1 MKRSLR
7 NSLFTLLALAF
18 SVTTAWAQLSGTYT
32 IDPSGSGGTNY
43 TSFSAAVSDLNSSG
57 ISADVTFNVASGSF
71 SGNIS
76 ITAFTN
82 SGVYDVVFRGAGKT
96 STTLSSSSSSATVT
110 LNGGDNITFRDMTIA
125 TTAYQAVR
133 IQSTSDDCSF
143 RNCVLDGYNISTT
156 SSTYSTVY
164 LSGVQARRLT
174 IDSCDVLD
182 GSYALYIY
190 GSSSSSNYL
199 EQFTLSN
206 SVVKGYYYRGLHN
219 YYSEGT
225 QIINNTIHGGNGS
238 YSSAYSS
245 YFYLVRGGATT
256 PVRINGNKFINCVG
270 STMYASS
277 CDGYSNIIRNEMY
290 NNVFQGDHSYSFSYT
305 CYMPGSDYWNIY
317 HNTFASNISSTSTV
331 YSCFYS
337 SGSYVDVQNNTFISS
352 GNYLLYLTNTS
363 NVNEDYNN
371 FFNWSGTGPYYRNGA
386 SGPGTNSVSVNQGW
400 ASLSDLSIKDGCVNG
415 NNLTSIVGTDIDGN
429 TRSNPPDIGAYEANS
444 GSNDAGVEAILSPT
458 APLGSGTQ
466 TVIARIKNY
475 GSNSLSSVT
484 LNYQVGSASVVSQ
497 TFSLTSSL
505 GACAS
510 TNLTMSTGFTA
521 PTSCTDFKVW
531 TSSPNSTTDPVA
543 SNDTAAMPISQAMTG
558 TYTVYGSSAD
568 FSSLA
573 AAFDVLKCAGVS
585 GTVTLKVASGSHT
598 EQVMVPAIPGA
609 SSSNRLVIQGAGA
622 SSTKISFA
630 QTSSSAH
637 RATLSMDGC
646 AFVEVRDMTIEASGS
661 SYGWAAQV
669 ANSESCRIVNC
680 SLIVPT
686 VGSSNFIPL
695 VVGGTSGTS
704 QTSGGVN
711 MNFAIDSSYL
721 SGGYYGMYC
730 YASSSGDHKNVRVH
744 SCKVENYYY
753 YGVYMYYTS
762 GIQFTNNV
770 VEFGTYNYQ
779 YVYGVACFN
788 PIQNVVS
795 QYIFNNNTIRSHG
808 YGLQLGYMVNSSMQP
823 GQIINNMIVG
833 GSSNYAVYTTA
844 SGSTYPFRNWQIYHN
859 SVNSRGAA
867 TYGWYMSG
875 VDSFDFRNNIINQEN
890 GGTNCLYSTLA
901 PDGVDRISDYNN
913 YYGTNDLVRYSS
925 TTLDASNLNS
935 SSNYDAHSVT
945 LMTPFTSSSDLHLT
959 DPCFKRGSS
968 IGAVSTDIDGQ
979 SRSSQPHLGCDEY
992 PTGTL
997 DIGVAEVLSP
1007 NGSVTSGSQSVQF
1020 VVSNYGITDIDSF
1033 EATYL
1038 RTGGSAV
1045 TQRFVLSTALKS
1057 CEKDTLTFSSGFT
1070 FTTGCG
1076 EIRVWT
1082 SKPNGSTDNVAGND
1096 SSSTVNYGIGMVGTY
1111 KVGGS
1116 GADFA
1121 TLQDA
1126 LDKLNCAGAAGH
1138 VVLKLAP
1145 DTVSGPWVI
1154 PPYQGLSASATLTL
1168 DGQGKFLVTNNVTT
1182 SSADRATLIFEDAQ
1196 YTTIRGMKIESV
1208 NTSYGWAVQFKGNST
1223 MACGLTNCEI
1233 VVPSQTSSS
1242 TTNSNAVVISN
1253 STTSYSSNA
1262 KCVDCFIDSSIISGG
1277 YFAIVGYS
1285 DAANPSERLR
1295 ISHCTI
1301 GNSYYYGMYLSQ
1313 FSGTR
1318 IQHNT
1323 ISNIS
1328 SQYGYGINLYNYYY
1342 NSGYYTSNNEAILIT
1357 HNQVTAGYPL
1367 YTSYTGNSS
1376 TDPGLIA
1383 NNMFYSTYSSGI
1395 YFSGTTS
1402 GSVTDYWNVYNN
1414 TIYVNPNST
1423 STVYG
1428 IYNYYGDYHDT
1439 RNNIIHIQ
1447 SGSSSSYCY
1456 YAYYSYNTQGLDYN
1470 SYYNNAGSN
1479 LMYVRDGTSLYSVNS
1494 SNLNSYSGSGFDANS
1509 INAMAPFKSAT
1520 DLHLTDACFER
1531 GPSLVS
1537 DDIDGDSRSS
1547 IGPHLGADEVPTA
1560 SLDAGVSE
1568 ILSPTGIVSS
1578 GTQTVTV
1585 VVSNYGSTSLSSVKV
1600 HYAVGSTLD
1609 SQTFTLTPSLNACER
1624 DTLTFSTGFS
1634 HTKGCETIRA
1644 WTSSPNGNADGLA
1657 INDSSKADFGIPM
1670 SGAYTIGGTSGDYA
1684 TFNEAL
1690 NALGC
1695 AGVSGPVT
1703 FNVLQG
1709 TYNEQISVGPVAGAS
1724 NANWITFQ
1732 SAASN
1737 SKNPLMRYESM
1748 STSDNY
1754 IVDFNG
1760 AAFITFDGID
1770 MENKGS
1776 SYSQV
1781 INFSNS
1787 NKRIMI
1793 MNALLQSNISSS
1805 AYTINNPSGTGINDS
1820 IVIKGNTIKD
1830 GYMGI
1835 YCYGQSSS
1843 VTFMDQDWR
1852 IENNIFENCGYY
1864 NMYCYYQNN
1873 MVVVGNTFNCRP
1885 SSTYYAMLLR
1895 YCDGA
1900 MRITEN
1906 HISGQTY
1913 GYGISQ
1919 YYCDASS
1926 ANPAII
1932 ANNFISIGNGTS
1944 NAYSGIQSY
1953 YNSYQKYYHNSI
1965 RTHASSGYTTSTTA
1979 ASVAFGYSSSSYAGN
1994 EFINNNV
2001 VNAGGGYIVYQLSST
2016 YTYLNSDYN
2025 NFYSTGSGNI
2035 FQSNSNN
2042 YTTLSGFAG
2051 YTGSDANSYNVDP
2064 KYYSATDLHAL
2075 TSVLD
2080 SAGTSLSAVTIDIDG
2095 ESRRS
2100 SNPSIGA
2107 DEYTAVDND
2116 AGVTAF
2122 LMPEII
2128 CSSNTAMVRIQNFG
2142 NLNLQSVTINWSVD
2156 GVAQSSVS
2164 WTGNIAQGSTA
2175 EVSLG
2180 TFTVGSGT
2188 GPVNLMA
2195 WTSSP
2200 NSQTDPIAKNDTNS
2214 TDVNRGI
2221 SGTFTIAPSGGDF
2234 TTFNDA
2240 LAHVQSRGVCGHVI
2254 FDVKEGTYTENLDIT
2269 RIMGSSPSSTIT
2281 FRSASTNTNM
2291 PVLQF
2296 ASTNSA
2302 NYFVVRFNSC
2312 DNIIFDGIHVRNTG
2326 TNPSYGSAF
2335 AGYRSEMNMP
2345 HNITIRNCRIEAVES
2360 TTTLSVYNA
2369 AINFYGGLNA
2379 YGYHAAH
2386 DILIEKNEILNGA
2399 YSGVWFYS
2407 TSGSE
2412 CKNIQIQ
2419 KNNISGA
2426 YYTGIWCYFSDS
2438 LTLNDNMISMG
2449 ANNTSGSTVVLTYSD
2464 GQMSIQNNQIFGPN
2478 TSNSNTALLL
2488 QYCASTS
2495 GKESIIANNF
2505 ISCPSTTS
2513 SSQTAGSFLYG
2524 SYMNIYHNNFYIGS
2538 GTGLSSTGSAAYF
2551 YNTST
2556 ATGYLNVYNNVFQ
2569 AEGSQTMA
2577 AWYRFSAN
2585 GNTLRTDY
2593 NSYDADYVAF
2603 DNSAYT
2609 DVASMSAISGNDS
2622 NSIDANPYYNSGS
2635 DLHVNQSALYMAGMP
2650 LGFTK
2655 DIDGDSRPT
2664 VPTIGAHEIAP
2675 NVSVLAVWSDT
2686 LCGHDRADG
2695 PVRVTLRND
2704 GDIDMHDIPV
2714 SFHVD
2719 GGAVTTELVA
2729 GPLGFGKTETFTL
2742 TSKAAFAGYA
2752 DFMLKAWT
2760 SSPDTDRSGDT
2771 ATGTVPYWPYP
2782 VNNFT
2787 HADTCYG
2794 DAVRFTNTS
2803 SVTSGSIA
2811 SYSWNFGDGS
2821 SSTAGSPTHTYSG
2834 SGKYM
2839 VQLSSISDKG
2849 CVDTLKTEVR
2859 VMTDLLAG
2867 SIGSDQ
2873 TICYDFS
2880 PAALTSTTDA
2890 SQSAGMYEYQWQMST
2905 DNATWSDITGATSAD
2920 YAPGNLKSDTY
2931 FRRSVKTSI
2940 GCGPKYTSSVK
2951 ITVYDELMAGSIS
2964 GDQDICYNTVPAAL
2978 SNTGAPTGGD
2988 GTWTYEWERSTDQNN
3003 WTTITGATST
3013 GYQPVRLTKTTWYRR
3028 KDIGGSGCG
3037 FKYTSAVKVNV
3048 YDPVDGG
3055 IVGPSHESCPNTVPD
3070 LLGTTTAASGGDG
3083 TYTYKWQVSA
3093 DKVNWS
3099 DIASATSE
3107 TYQEG
3112 VLNKTTHYRRL
3123 ATSGS
3128 GCGSD
3133 YSEVATISMAA
3144 VPQASFA
3151 ASNHCFNDVLPLTNF
3166 SNIKKGS
3173 ITNYMWYFGDGNT
3186 SSDLTPKH
3194 TYQTDGKKTIKLVVT
3209 SNIGCLD
3216 STERSVTV
3224 SNIPTASFSSFYDC
3238 DVDSIRFKNTTSV
3251 NCGKINAFRWEFGD
3265 GKSSSLQNPTHR
3277 YASSG
3282 TYTVKLVIDLPGGF
3296 SDSVFHTVSQYE
3308 RSTASFTTNDVC
3320 FGENVTFTNSSTNAV
3335 SYDWDFADNN
3345 LSKLTSP
3352 SHFYRVI
3359 GKYTVKLKAYDGN
3372 GCFATT
3378 SASVTV
3384 KVKPVAYFTT
3394 DNRCD
3399 GDSVPFFNG
3408 TDYGDT
3414 YSWDFGDNSTSTQK
3428 DPKHLYGTSGS
3439 YDITLYAFNN
3449 NGCKDTSYG
3458 KTNVW
3463 VLPSASFSVGN
3474 GCVGQKIDFTNS
3486 SSTAS
3491 QYVWSFGDG
3500 QNATGR
3506 DASHVYGSAGTYT
3519 AKLEIVTTEGC
3530 SDMATATVTI
3540 YDNPVADFAVGDVCL
3555 GTATSFTNNSS
3566 LKTGTMSY
3574 TWDFGDGTGSSMANP
3589 VHTYAAA
3596 GSYTVSL
3603 KVDAPGGCSDMMV
3616 KTVQVKVQPASAF
3629 TATTACAGT
3638 ATMFTNNSTN
3648 ANSYS
3653 WTFGDGN
3660 SSSAFEPRHTYASA
3674 GTYTV
3679 TLKAMNANGCEHVS
3693 TMSVTVNPMPMAS
3706 ISANTV
3712 CAGTATMFTNNTTIS
3727 AGSLSYSWDFG
3738 DGSSSTQAA
3747 PSHTYA
3753 GAGTYVAIL
3762 TASSAAG
3769 CTDKASVS
3777 VVVNA
3782 NPVADFAGTNVCV
3795 GNATTLMNYSTGAT
3809 SYTWNFGDGSAQ
3821 STAQSPSHTY
3831 ATANTYT
3838 VLLTARNAVGC
3849 SSVKSV
3855 NVVVYAAPTASFSQN
3870 NACVGTAM
3878 NFTNSSSTGTY
3889 LWTFG
3894 DGGTSTASSPSYTYT
3909 KSGSFNVN
3917 LKVTNGFGCESDVTR
3932 AVTVYA
3938 APKAGFTAGDACLGS
3953 ATSFSNNST
3962 GATSYSW
3969 DFGDGR
3975 TSSSAS
3981 PSNTYAAAG
3990 TYTVTLVATSA
4001 NGCTNTFQSKVA
4013 VNTNPTASFTANNV
4027 CLGDMVNFTNTSS
4040 TGASS
4045 WNFGD
4050 GSTGNTGNPSHSY
4063 AAAGSYN
4070 VRLTVTNAAG
4080 CRASFNRTVQVN
4092 AVPTVSFSSNA
4103 LCSGPEASF
4112 TNTSSGASSYSWS
4125 FGDGK
4130 TSTQSDPTHMYSG
4143 TGTYLVRLTGTSGA
4157 GCKASTQATV
4167 QVYSAAVADFSAAG
4181 VCAGNST
4188 SFINLS
4194 SNAVKSSWNFGDGN
4208 SSTAVLPTHT
4218 YASSGNYNVTLQV
4231 ENAIGCSK
4239 QVTKV
4244 VNVYVNPVSSFTAA
4258 NGCQGDVLN
4267 FTNNSTNGASYLWNF
4282 GDGSTS
4288 TAMGGSHTYS
4298 GNGSRT
4304 ITLKVVSSNGCTSES
4319 SRTIEVYERPF
4330 ANFAISNTCEG
4341 ELTRFVNTSLNGASY
4356 SWAFGDGSTSTIENP
4371 THQYASSG
4379 SYTASL
4385 TVNNSNCSDTYSMP
4399 FAINAAPDAGFT
4411 FDVAGR
4417 DVNFTANTTTGVS
4430 SYEWDFN
4437 DGSGSGEAS
4446 PKHVYGKAIQQTFNV
4461 CLRVTD
4467 VNGCSSQECED
4478 VSVDILGAKEVD
4490 RSNFA
4495 IYPNPTSG
4503 MLHVQL
4509 DQVMGDVSIEV
4520 MDMIGNIVRVPQ
4532 TDGGTLRY
4540 SLDISDLAEGVYL
4553 VRVVNGQ
4560 VETTQR
4566 VVLSK

>member
-1 MKRSLR
+1 MKGIFRS
-7 NSLFTLLALAF
+7 SLITLLVLVS
-18 SVTTAWAQLSGTYT
+18 SVLVTKAQLSGTYT

-43 TSFSAAVSDLNSSG
+43 TSFSAAVSALNSNG
-57 ISADVTFNVASGSF
+57 ISADVTFRVASGSF
-71 SGNIS
+71 SDNI
-76 ITAFTN
+76 IINAFTN
-82 SGVYDVVFRGAGKT
+82 SGAYDVVFQGAGKS
-96 STTLSSSSSSATVT
+96 STTLTSSSSSGTVR
-110 LNGGDNITFRDMTIA
+110 LNGGGNITFRDMTIA
-125 TTAYQAVR
+125 TTGYQAVYFA
-133 IQSTSDDCSF
+133 STSD
-143 RNCVLDGYNISTT
+143 NCNFLNCTLDGYNISSTSTT
-156 SSTYSTVY
+156 YATVY
-164 LSGVQARRLT
+164 ASGIKLVNLV
-174 IDSCDVLD
+174 IDSCDILD
-182 GSYALYIY
+182 GSYGMYFVA
-190 GSSSSSNYL
+190 SSSTSNYA
-199 EQFTLSN
+199 EGFRLSN
-206 SVVKGYYYRGLHN
+206 SVFKGYYYRGIQH
-219 YYSEGT
+219 YYSYGS
-225 QIINNTIHGGNGS
+225 QILNNTFDIS
-238 YSSAYSS
+238 TYTSAYSG
-245 YFYLVRGGATT
+245 YFLSCMGSSVVPFR
-256 PVRINGNKFINCVG
+256 VNGNKFLGNAYLLY
-270 STMYASS
+270 MSS
-277 CDGYSNIIRNEMY
+277 CDGYSNTFRNEMY
-290 NNVFQGDHSYSFSYT
+290 NNVFQAGNTTNRYYT
-305 CYMPGSDYWNIY
+305 CYMPSSDRWNIY
-317 HNTFASNISSTSTV
+317 HNTFASHTNSTTTS
-331 YSCFYS
+331 YACLYS
-337 SGSYVDVQNNTFISS
+337 SGTYLDLQNNAFISS
-352 GNYLLYLTNTS
+352 GNYFLYLSSSTGQ
-363 NVNEDYNN
+363 NEDYNN
-371 FFNWSGTGPYYRNGA
+371 FYQWTGSGSIYKGGSTT
-386 SGPGTNSVSVNQGW
+386 PGSNSVSTNQGW
-400 ASLSDLSIKDGCVNG
+400 TSLSDLTVKDGCVNG
-415 NNLTSIVGTDIDGN
+415 ANLTSVVSRDVDGN
-429 TRSNPPDIGAYEANS
+429 TRNNPPDIGAYEASTGN
-444 GSNDAGVEAILSPT
+444 NDVGVEAILSPT
-458 APLGSGTQ
+458 PPLSSGTQ
-466 TVIARIKNY
+466 TVSVRVKNY
-475 GSNSLSSVT
+475 GGNSISQLD
-484 LNYQVGSASVVSQ
+484 LNYKLGSASVVNQ
-497 TFSLTSSL
+497 TFSLSSSL
-505 GACAS
+505 GSCAT

-521 PTSCTDFKVW
+521 PTSCTDFSVW
-531 TSSPNSTTDPVA
+531 TSSPNGNTDPVA
-543 SNDTAAMPISQAMTG
+543 SNDTAKTQLSQALTG

-568 FSSLA
+568 FSSLGA
-573 AAFDVLKCAGVS
+573 ALDALKCTGVS
-585 GTVTLKVASGSHT
+585 GVVTLQLAAGTYT
-598 EQVMVPAIPGA
+598 EQVFIPAIPGA
-609 SSSNRLVIQGAGA
+609 NSSNRLVIKGAGVN
-622 SSTKISFA
+622 STKLQYA
-630 QTSSSAH
+630 QTSSAAH

-646 AFVEVRDMTIEASGS
+646 SFVELRDMTIEATGT
-661 SYGWAAQV
+661 SYGWAAQIG
-669 ANSESCRIVNC
+669 NSNSCRLSNC
-680 SLIVPT
+680 ALIVPT
-686 VGSSNFIPL
+686 QSSSNFIPL
-695 VVGGTSGTS
+695 VIGGSGGTSQS
-704 QTSGGVN
+704 SGGQNSNLIV
-711 MNFAIDSSYL
+711 DSTSM
-721 SGGYYGMYC
+721 SGGYYGIYSYGSSSSDHMNLKIDHCSISNYYYYGMYC
-730 YASSSGDHKNVRVH
+730 YYVTGL
-744 SCKVENYYY
+744 
-753 YGVYMYYTS
+753 
-762 GIQFTNNV
+762 QFTYNNID
-770 VEFGTYNYQ
+770 FGTYNNAS
-779 YVYGVACFN
+779 VYGVGIYN
-788 PIQNVVS
+788 PIQYKTGP
-795 QYIFNNNTIRSHG
+795 YIINNNTIKSYG
-808 YGLQLGYMVNSSMQP
+808 YAMYLGYLNNTYNQP
-823 GQIINNMIVG
+823 GQIMNNMLI
-833 GSSNYAVYTTA
+833 GSNTSYPIYMFA
-844 SGSTYPFRNWQIYHN
+844 SGTTYPCRNWQIYHN
-859 SVNSRGAA
+859 SVNSRGAS
-867 TYGWYMSG
+867 TYGWYMSS

-890 GGTNCLYSTLA
+890 GGSYCFYSTNT
-901 PDGVDRISDYNN
+901 PNGTTIVSDYNN
-913 YYGTNDLVRYSS
+913 YYGTSDLVNYGGS
-925 TTLDASNLNS
+925 TVLTASTLNS
-935 SSNYDAHSVT
+935 SSTYDAHSVT
-945 LMTPFTSSSDLHLT
+945 LMTPFVSSTDLHLS
-959 DPCFKRGSS
+959 DPCFKRVSNIS
-968 IGAVSTDIDGQ
+968 AAGADIDGQ
-979 SRSSQPHLGCDEY
+979 TRSSQPHLGCDEY

-997 DIGVAEVLSP
+997 DIGVAEVLTP
-1007 NGSVTSGSQSVQF
+1007 NGSVTAGTQSVKF
-1020 VVSNYGITDIDSF
+1020 VVANYGITDVDSF
-1033 EATYL
+1033 YATYQ
-1038 RTGGSAV
+1038 RNGSSPV
-1045 TQRFVLSTALKS
+1045 TQRFALSNTLKN
-1057 CEKDTLTFSSGFT
+1057 CDKDTLTFSTT
-1070 FTTGCG
+1070 FSFSSGCG
-1076 EIRVWT
+1076 NIRVWT
-1082 SKPNGSTDNVAGND
+1082 SKPNGSTDDVAAND
-1096 SSSTVNYGIGMVGTY
+1096 SSSTLSFGIGMVGTY

-1116 GADFA
+1116 GADFP

-1126 LDKLNCAGAAGH
+1126 LDKLNCAGAVGH

-1145 DTVSGPWVI
+1145 DTIQGPWVI
-1154 PPYQGLSASATLTL
+1154 GPYQGLSASATLTI
-1168 DGQGKFLVTNNVTT
+1168 DGQGDFLVTNNVT
-1182 SSADRATLIFEDAQ
+1182 SSTEDRASLVFEDAM
-1196 YTTIRGMKIESV
+1196 YTTVRGMRIEGKG
-1208 NTSYGWAVQFKGNST
+1208 SYAFAVHFRGTKGIAS
-1223 MACGLTNCEI
+1223 GISNCE
-1233 VVPSQTSSS
+1233 VEVTQTSSS
-1242 TTNSNAVVISN
+1242 NYIPVVFSN
-1253 STTSYSSNA
+1253 SATSYSTQGG
-1262 KCVDCFIDSSIISGG
+1262 KWIDCFVDSCTLIGG
-1277 YFAIVGYS
+1277 YFGVAGYS
-1285 DAANPSERLR
+1285 TQTDMAERVR
-1295 ISHCTI
+1295 IDHCTI
-1301 GNSYYYGMYLSQ
+1301 EKSYYYGIYLYY
-1313 FSGTR
+1313 FSGCRLTYNS
-1318 IQHNT
+1318 IKVSGS
-1323 ISNIS
+1323 ISGS
-1328 SQYGYGINLYNYYY
+1328 GIYVYDYYY
-1342 NSGYYTSNNEAILIT
+1342 TGS
-1357 HNQVTAGYPL
+1357 
-1367 YTSYTGNSS
+1367 SYTGNKEGLIITHNYIDAGYPIQMSYVGNPSS
-1376 TDPGLIA
+1376 DPGLIA
-1383 NNMFYSTYSSGI
+1383 NNMLHSTYLYGL
-1395 YFSGTTS
+1395 YMSGTTS
-1402 GSVTDYWNVYNN
+1402 ASSCDYWNIYNN
-1414 TIYVNPNST
+1414 TIFMDYNST
-1423 STVYG
+1423 STFYG
-1428 IYNYYGDYHDT
+1428 IYMSVGDYQDI
-1439 RNNIIHIQ
+1439 RNNIIHLDN
-1447 SGSSSSYCY
+1447 GSSSSYCVY
-1456 YAYYSYNTQGLDYN
+1456 TPYTYSNRGLDYN
-1470 SYYNNAGSN
+1470 NYYNKNGSN
-1479 LMYVRDGTSLYSVNS
+1479 LLYVREGSTIYTVS
-1494 SNLNSYSGSGFDANS
+1494 SSTLNSYSGSGFDVNS
-1509 INAMAPFKSAT
+1509 MNMVSPFVSSS
-1520 DLHLTDACFER
+1520 DLHITDACFAR
-1531 GPSLVS
+1531 GAAVVT

-1547 IGPHLGADEVPTA
+1547 MGPHLGADEIPTGA
-1560 SLDAGVSE
+1560 LDAGVFE
-1568 ILSPTGIVSS
+1568 VLSPIGKVSAGS
-1578 GTQTVTV
+1578 QTVQV
-1585 VVSNYGSTSLSSVKV
+1585 VVSNYGSTNLSQVTV
-1600 HYAVGSTLD
+1600 NYEAGTSTG
-1609 SQTFTLTPSLNACER
+1609 SQTFTLTPALNPCEK

-1634 HTKGCETIRA
+1634 LSLGCRVIKA
-1644 WTSSPNGNADGLA
+1644 WTSGPNGSTDAETS
-1657 INDSSKADFGIPM
+1657 NDSSSAAFGVPM
-1670 SGAYTIGGTSGDYA
+1670 NGTFTVGGSSANYSNFA
-1684 TFNEAL
+1684 EAVA
-1690 NALGC
+1690 ALGC
-1695 AGVSGPVT
+1695 AGVSGPVV
-1703 FNVLQG
+1703 FNVAEG
-1709 TYNEQISVGPVAGAS
+1709 TYNEQLVIGAIDGAS
-1724 NANWITFQ
+1724 STNTVTFQ

-1737 SKNPLMRYESM
+1737 TKNPKLVFAPSL
-1748 STSDNY
+1748 STANFV
-1754 IVDFNG
+1754 VDFVNT
-1760 AAFITFDGID
+1760 AYVIFNMID
-1770 MENKGS
+1770 MESNGS
-1776 SYSQV
+1776 SYANV
-1781 INFSNS
+1781 VEFTGSN
-1787 NKRIMI
+1787 R
-1793 MNALLQSNISSS
+1793 NISILNANLKSNVAVS
-1805 AYTINNPSGTGINDS
+1805 GYGIYDPSGTGVNDS
-1820 IVIKGNTIKD
+1820 ITISGNTIED
-1830 GYMGI
+1830 VYMGI
-1835 YCYGQSSS
+1835 YGYGQSSS
-1843 VTFMDQDWR
+1843 VFNNNWLVSGNTFKNFGSYGCYFYYNYALR
-1852 IENNIFENCGYY
+1852 IENNQFIARGSTPYSLF
-1864 NMYCYYQNN
+1864 MY
-1873 MVVVGNTFNCRP
+1873 
-1885 SSTYYAMLLR
+1885 
-1895 YCDGA
+1895 YCDGPT
-1900 MRITEN
+1900 RITGNRME
-1906 HISGQTY
+1906 GQTY
-1913 GYGISQ
+1913 GYGIYQ
-1919 YYCDASS
+1919 YYNDAGSS
-1926 ANPAII
+1926 DPAII
-1932 ANNFISIGNGTS
+1932 ANNFISVGNGTS
-1944 NAYSGIQSY
+1944 YARNIYSLYCS
-1953 YNSYQKYYHNSI
+1953 NQKFYHNSLYAA
-1965 RTHASSGYTTSTTA
+1965 HSSGTYAGSAYATVYFNYASTS
-1979 ASVAFGYSSSSYAGN
+1979 YSGN
-1994 EFINNNV
+1994 EFVNNIV
-2001 VNAGGGYIVYQLSST
+2001 VNGTGGYVLYHAT
-2016 YTYLNSDYN
+2016 TTPTYLISDYN
-2025 NFYSTGSGNI
+2025 NFYSIGATSNI
-2035 FQSNSNN
+2035 F
-2042 YTTLSGFAG
+2042 YSGSDYSSLAAYKF
-2051 YTGSDANSYNVDP
+2051 GSSLDANSLDVDP
-2064 KYYSATDLHAL
+2064 KFYSTTDLHAL

-2080 SAGTSLSAVTIDIDG
+2080 SAGTGLSAVTVDIDG

-2107 DEYTAVDND
+2107 DEYTAVDHD
-2116 AGVTAF
+2116 AGVVAI
-2122 LMPEII
+2122 LGPEVI
-2128 CSSNTAMVRIQNFG
+2128 CSGNNGTVRIQNFG
-2142 NLNLQSVTINWSVD
+2142 NLNLQSVTINWTVNGASQTAVNW
-2156 GVAQSSVS
+2156 S
-2164 WTGNIAQGSTA
+2164 GNLVQGASEA
-2175 EVSLG
+2175 VSLG
-2180 TFTVGSGT
+2180 SFTVGSGS
-2188 GPVNLMA
+2188 GPVSIKA
-2195 WTSSP
+2195 WTTSP
-2200 NSQTDPIAKNDTNS
+2200 NSQTDPISKNDTS
-2214 TDVNRGI
+2214 SAAIKRGI

-2234 TTFNDA
+2234 STFNDA
-2240 LAHVQSRGVCGHVI
+2240 FAYVKSFGVCGHVI
-2254 FDVKEGTYTENLDIT
+2254 FDVKEGVYDEYLDIT
-2269 RIMGSSPSSTIT
+2269 SVAGTSPSSTIT
-2281 FRSASTNTNM
+2281 FRSASSNTSM
-2291 PVLQF
+2291 PVIQN
-2296 ASTNSA
+2296 AGSNTV
-2302 NYFVVRFNSC
+2302 NYYVIRLNSC
-2312 DNIIFDGIHVRNTG
+2312 DNIIIDGIHIRNTG
-2326 TNPSYGSAF
+2326 TSTSYGSAI
-2335 AGYRSEMNMP
+2335 AGYRSNANNV
-2345 HNITIRNCRIEAVES
+2345 HDIVIRNCKIEASSAQTTS
-2360 TTTLSVYNA
+2360 TYNA

-2379 YGYHAAH
+2379 YAYYEA
-2386 DILIEKNEILNGA
+2386 DNILIENNDIMSGGYA
-2399 YSGVWFYS
+2399 GVWFYGTS
-2407 TSGSE
+2407 TA
-2412 CKNIQIQ
+2412 KNRNISVI
-2419 KNNISGA
+2419 NNRISGA
-2426 YYTGIWCYFSDS
+2426 YYYGVWMYYTDS
-2438 LTLNDNMISMG
+2438 IRFDGNHVTT
-2449 ANNTSGSTVVLTYSD
+2449 NNTYTSTMYAVNITYSN
-2464 GQMSIQNNQIFGPN
+2464 GQLSLQGN
-2478 TSNSNTALLL
+2478 TILAPDRTITAANYALQL
-2488 QYCASTS
+2488 QYCASVP
-2495 GKESIIANNF
+2495 GKESVVANNF
-2505 ISCPSTTS
+2505 MSCPSTS
-2513 SSQTAGSFLYG
+2513 STAQTAGGFWYN
-2524 SYMNIYHNNFYIGS
+2524 SYMNIYHNNFYIGGGAITS
-2538 GTGLSSTGSAAYF
+2538 NTGSAAFF

-2556 ATGYLNVYNNVFQ
+2556 TTGYLNVYNNVFQ
-2569 AEGSQTMA
+2569 AAGSQTMA
-2577 AWYRFSAN
+2577 AWFYFLAN
-2585 GNTLRTDY
+2585 ANTLKTDY
-2593 NSYDADYVAF
+2593 NSYYADYRGFDSYAF
-2603 DNSAYT
+2603 ADL
-2609 DVASMSAISGNDS
+2609 ASMTFYSGMDS
-2622 NSIDANPYYNSGS
+2622 NSIDANPYYNSTS

-2664 VPTIGAHEIAP
+2664 IPTIGAHEIAP

-2714 SFHVD
+2714 SFNVD
-2719 GGAVTTELVA
+2719 GGAVTTEVIGL
-2729 GPLGFGKTETFTL
+2729 LGFGKTETYTFG
-2742 TSKAAFAGYA
+2742 SPASFAGYA
-2752 DFMLKAWT
+2752 DWTLKAWT
-2760 SSPDTDRSGDT
+2760 STPDTDRSGDT

-2782 VNNFT
+2782 VNSFT

-2794 DAVRFTNTS
+2794 DAVRFTNAS
-2803 SVTSGSIA
+2803 SITSGSIA

-2951 ITVYDELMAGSIS
+2951 VTVYDQLKAGSVTGEQS
-2964 GDQDICYNTVPAAL
+2964 ICYNTIPTSINHV
-2978 SNTGAPTGGD
+2978 SSPTGGD
-2988 GTWTYEWERSTDQNN
+2988 GTWTYAWERSTDGSN
-3003 WTTITGATST
+3003 WSRINGATATS
-3013 GYQPVRLTKTTWYRR
+3013 YQPVRLTQTTWYRR
-3028 KDIGGSGCG
+3028 MDIGGSSCG
-3037 FKYTSAVKVNV
+3037 EVGTTPVKITV
-3048 YDPVDGG
+3048 YAPVDGG

-3070 LLGTTTAASGGDG
+3070 LIGTTTAPSGGDG
-3083 TYTYKWQVSA
+3083 NYTYQWQKST
-3093 DKVNWS
+3093 DKTNWS
-3099 DIASATSE
+3099 NISGATG
-3107 TYQEG
+3107 TTFQEG
-3112 VLNKTTHYRRL
+3112 VLSATTHYRRM

-3133 YSEVATISMAA
+3133 YSEVATIAMAA
-3144 VPQASFA
+3144 IPKASFA
-3151 ASNHCFNDVLPLTNF
+3151 ASNHCFNDVMPLTNF
-3166 SNIKKGS
+3166 SSIARGS
-3173 ITNYMWYFGDGNT
+3173 ITKYLWLFGDGNS
-3186 SSDLTPKH
+3186 SSDQTPKH
-3194 TYQTDGKKTIKLVVT
+3194 TYQTDGNKTVKLIVT
-3209 SNIGCLD
+3209 SNIGCVD
-3216 STERSVTV
+3216 STTRVARV

-3540 YDNPVADFAVGDVCL
+3540 YDNPVADFATGDVCL

-3660 SSSAFEPRHTYASA
+3660 SSSAFEPKHTYAAA

-3738 DGSSSTQAA
+3738 DGNGSTQAA

-3894 DGGTSTASSPSYTYT
+3894 DGGTSTASSPSYTYA

-3938 APKAGFTAGDACLGS
+3938 APKAGFTAGDACLGNT
-3953 ATSFSNNST
+3953 TSFTNTSS
-3962 GATSYSW
+3962 GASSYNW
-3969 DFGDGR
+3969 TFGDGR
-3975 TSSSAS
+3975 NSTGVN
-3981 PSNTYAAAG
+3981 PSNTYGSAG
-3990 TYTVTLVATSA
+3990 NYTVTLVATST
-4001 NGCTNTFQSKVA
+4001 NGC
-4013 VNTNPTASFTANNV
+4013 VNTYQRTVNVSANPTASFTANDA
-4027 CLGDMVNFTNTSS
+4027 CLGNAVQFTNTSS

-4080 CRASFNRTVQVN
+4080 CSASFNRTVQVN
-4092 AVPTVSFSSNA
+4092 AVPTVSFSANS

-4231 ENAIGCSK
+4231 ENAIGCSR

-4356 SWAFGDGSTSTIENP
+4356 SWTFGDGSTSTIENP